1 MRRLLLLSVLTAFAV
16 CSCGTGAKVV
26 GSKSESGVTEFRLGT
41 YNLWR
46 SDLGKDEYEW
56 SLRKEKLAR
65 SIVDI
70 GFDVFGIQEVDT
82 TIQRE
87 LPGLV
92 EKAGGEYEWFIFSP
106 YSQDGK
112 GGKAQG
118 IVYRRD
124 RFEMLESH
132 CFWLSPTPEVMS
144 SGWDEMKFRRGA
156 CCAVFRDK
164 LTGQRF
170 FLMMSHMPLGREANA
185 KSAPIIL
192 EMAGKYNP
200 EGLPSFFVG
209 DLNTR
214 EERESSVLFRTYW
227 SDTFFTIPEELRDGP
242 KGTFNNHGRNKVMD
256 EAPRID
262 FIYFRGEG
270 VTPLRYVCHDRKYGE
285 IYPSDHCPVYADFR
299 IIDK

>member
-1 MRRLLLLSVLTAFAV
+1 MKRILFLALTAVAI
-16 CSCGTGAKVV
+16 CSCGAGAKAV
-26 GSKSESGVTEFRLGT
+26 GEKSESGVMEFRLGS

-65 SIVDI
+65 SIVDV

-106 YSQDGK
+106 YSQDGI

-118 IVYRRD
+118 IVYRKD

-132 CFWLSPTPEVMS
+132 RFWLSPTPEVMS

-156 CCAVFRDK
+156 CCAVFRDNR
-164 LTGQRF
+164 TGQRF
-170 FLMMSHMPLGREANA
+170 FLMMSHMPLSREANA

-192 EMAGKYNP
+192 EMARKYNP

-214 EERESSVLFRTYW
+214 EERESSALFRTYW
-227 SDTFFTIPEELRDGP
+227 KDTFLTVPDELRTGP
-242 KGTFNNHGRNKVMD
+242 KGTFNSHGRNKVMD

-270 VTPLRYVCHDRKYGE
+270 VTPFRYVCYDRKYGE

-299 IIDK
+299 ITYK